1 MCLKRTPWTL
11 FALSPASTRC
21 RLPAAQAVSSQD
33 ALQVLK
39 VAVACEGRLLA
50 RHAEEYEQV
59 FHAFAPLAERLTET
73 DAVELFRHAG
83 HYMWAM
89 CLQLV
94 LQMVPPL
101 AHHCA
106 WIAKRCVQVQELQA
120 TGSAHC
126 WQAVCM
132 QK

>member
-1 MCLKRTPWTL
+1 MKRTPWTL
-11 FALSPASTRC
+11 FALFPASTRC

-50 RHAEEYEQV
+50 RRAEEYEKV

-73 DAVELFRHAG
+73 DAVELFRHAD
-83 HYMWAM
+83 HYRWAM
-89 CLQLV
+89 CLHFV
-94 LQMVPPL
+94 FANGAPL

-106 WIAKRCVQVQELQA
+106 WIAKRCVRVQELQA
-120 TGSAHC
+120 AGSAHC
-126 WQAVCM
+126 
-132 QK
+132 